1 MQDTVLN
8 LLTYLEPAACA
19 LSLLLLFRSRSTR
32 KYLFLVLFLGVR
44 LGSTAVC
51 LSVLRLARSGMNPH
65 LAYKLFFYVYWGS
78 YAVES
83 VLSLLIIYAIFRI
96 AMAPLKG
103 LQRLGT
109 LVFRWAGAISAALAI
124 AVTVNSHTSGPD
136 LFSVVVT
143 QMQEVSSILTLCLLL
158 FVCFAVRPLGL
169 SYRDRVFGVSFGL
182 GIMATASLVDAAW
195 ITHSPTLHSDVSLAN
210 GIATCLTLITW
221 ATYFAV
227 PEPKAQMIMVPT
239 TSPFLTW
246 NRISEVLGDKPGYV
260 ALGNITPE
268 SFAPAE
274 MEMMF
279 RASAKMAEL
288 SSGETHI
295 ALRATSTT
303 LEGEGSPH
311 SLIA

>member
-1 MQDTVLN
+1 MGNVVLN
-8 LLTYLEPAACA
+8 LLTMLEPALYAVT
-19 LSLLLLFRSRSTR
+19 LFFLLWSRSTR
-32 KYLFLVLFLGVR
+32 KFLFLTCFLLIRSSATVIG
-44 LGSTAVC
+44 
-51 LSVLRLARSGMNPH
+51 LSVLRLSSSSVEPH
-65 LAYKLFFYVYWGS
+65 LAYRIFFYVYWGS

-83 VLSLLIIYAIFRI
+83 VLSLLVIYSIFHL

-124 AVTVNSHTSGPD
+124 AVTCSSQISGGK
-136 LFSVVVT
+136 LLSVVVT

-169 SYRDRVFGVSFGL
+169 SYRDRIFGVSLGL
-182 GIMATASLVDAAW
+182 GILATTSLVDAAW
-195 ITHSPTLHSDVSLAN
+195 ITRGPNNMQTMLSLAN
-210 GIATCLTLITW
+210 GAATCLTLVIW
-221 ATYFAV
+221 SVYFAL
-227 PEPKAQMIMVPT
+227 PEKRQHIIMVPT

-260 ALGNITPE
+260 ALGGVSPE
-268 SFAPAE
+268 AFAPAE

-288 SSGETHI
+288 DLAES
-295 ALRATSTT
+295 LRQAGAPADDNATAR
-303 LEGEGSPH
+303 

>member
-1 MQDTVLN
+1 MQESVLN
-8 LLTYLEPAACA
+8 LLTYFEPAACA
-19 LSLLLLFRSRSTR
+19 ATLFFLLRARSLK
-32 KYLFLVLFLGVR
+32 KYAFLALFLSVR

-51 LSVLRLARSGMNPH
+51 MSIAQLRSTGMDPH
-65 LAYKLFFYVYWGS
+65 FAYKLLFYVYWGS
-78 YAVES
+78 FAVES
-83 VLSLLIIYAIFRI
+83 ALSLLIIYSIFRL

-109 LVFRWAGAISAALAI
+109 LVFRWAGAISAALSM
-124 AVTVNSHTSGPD
+124 AVT
-136 LFSVVVT
+136 FSSRVTGAKLLPVVVT
-143 QMQEVSSILTLCLLL
+143 QMQEVSSVLTLCLLL

-169 SYRDRVFGVSFGL
+169 SYRDRIFGVSFGL

-195 ITHSPTLHSDVSLAN
+195 ITQNVSMRSDLSLAN
-210 GIATCLTLITW
+210 GVATCLTLLIW
-221 ATYFAV
+221 SAYFAF
-227 PEPKAQMIMVPT
+227 PEKKAQMILVPT

-246 NRISEVLGDKPGYV
+246 NSISEVLGDQPGYV
-260 ALGNITPE
+260 AIGNITPE

-288 SSGETHI
+288 AAGDQQNGSGADPEDDS
-295 ALRATSTT
+295 AT
-303 LEGEGSPH
+303 H